1 MATHHQI
8 VRLLWMA
15 GGFLSLAAGVVG
27 IVLPLLPTT
36 PFLLLAAFCFA
47 RGSQRLHDWLV
58 HHPRLGPP
66 IHDWQKH
73 GAISRR
79 AKQLAMLSIGAVL
92 LISYLFDAPTRIIII
107 QLIVLSAVSLFI
119 LTRPTPPGDDGQS

>member
-1 MATHHQI
+1 MATRNQI
-8 VRLLWMA
+8 VRLFWLA
-15 GGFLSLAAGVVG
+15 GGFLSLAAGIIG

-36 PFLLLAAFCFA
+36 PFLLLAAYCFA

-92 LISYLFDAPTRIIII
+92 LASFLLNAPTRIIVI
-107 QLIVLSAVSLFI
+107 QLVVLSAVSLFI
-119 LTRPTPPGDDGQS
+119 LTRPRPPDDQQS

>member
-1 MATHHQI
+1 
-8 VRLLWMA
+8 MA
-15 GGFLSLAAGVVG
+15 GGLLSLAAGFIG
-27 IVLPLLPTT
+27 IILPLLPTT

-47 RGSQRLHDWLV
+47 RGSQRLHDWLM

-79 AKQLAMLSIGAVL
+79 AKQMAMLAIGAVFLASFL
-92 LISYLFDAPTRIIII
+92 LDAPTRVIII
-107 QLIVLSAVSLFI
+107 QLVVLSAVSLFI
-119 LTRPTPPGDDGQS
+119 LTRPVPPDDEQS

>member
-1 MATHHQI
+1 MG
-8 VRLLWMA
+8 
-15 GGFLSLAAGVVG
+15 GGFLSLAAGIVG
-27 IVLPLLPTT
+27 IALPLLPTT

-79 AKQLAMLSIGAVL
+79 AKQLAMLSIAAVL
-92 LISYLFDAPTRIIII
+92 LVSYLFDAPTRIIII

-119 LTRPTPPGDDGQS
+119 LTRPTPPEDDGQS